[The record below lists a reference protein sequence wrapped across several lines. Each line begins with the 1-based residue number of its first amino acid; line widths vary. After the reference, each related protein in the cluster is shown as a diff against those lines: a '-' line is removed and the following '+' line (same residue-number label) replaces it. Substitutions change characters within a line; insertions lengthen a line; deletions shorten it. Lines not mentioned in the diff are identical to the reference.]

1 MEEWQSFIKKRLGP
15 KYHEK
20 SEKFKKMRVKQTM
33 LHTMIRKGYAHL
45 KDEMRKASTSLDS
58 ITRRDVWIC
67 GHTRKSGGFLNE
79 EVANAVHLALSV
91 EASSLVL
98 AQMLKV
104 LEAWKPILPTKLVL
118 TTFKRILQIVKLN
131 MSTFDPNLNLP
142 THKAIKNV
150 ALEASSANHKAKS
163 ANLLSKSVN
172 LEAILLTIMVIP
184 NLQGKKVQ
192 TTTLD
197 RKWRSCCTC

>member
-20 SEKFKKMRVKQTM
+20 SEKFKKMRAKQTM

-79 EVANAVHLALSV
+79 EVANAVFPCVSANAQGFGGLEANSTNQ
-91 EASSLVL
+91 ASSHNIQ
-98 AQMLKV
+98 A
-104 LEAWKPILPTKLVL
+104 
-118 TTFKRILQIVKLN
+118 N
-131 MSTFDPNLNLP
+131 STNCKAKSVNLRSKSKFAN
-142 THKAIKNV
+142 HKAIKNV

-172 LEAILLTIMVIP
+172 LEAIFTHHYG
-184 NLQGKKVQ
+184 NSQSSREKVQ